1 MAKQTSRARS
11 VSQRVAN
18 RGRERGLDRD
28 DAFRAYAM
36 DRLMFRLG
44 RSDQASEFIL
54 KGGLLV
60 ANLVNAPFRFTRDI
74 DVLRRHGPPEPED
87 LRKRFERVIAVDAD
101 DGIEF
106 ERVAARRAERETDGY
121 DGVKVRILG
130 RLGTRELDVQ
140 VDVGFGDATVPEPS
154 RFDLA
159 PFPDDDDPARV
170 VAYDVYTVLAE
181 KIETI
186 LTRYPVI
193 SHRLKDVLDVAII
206 GQSTDL
212 DLRTLRRAFFAT
224 VERRGSSP
232 DAQVLDSM
240 TVEMK
245 GRTWETDWATMRRE
259 KAVQASLE
267 LRDAV
272 ERFAAIVRPILESSD

>member
-1 MAKQTSRARS
+1 
-11 VSQRVAN
+11 
-18 RGRERGLDRD
+18 
-28 DAFRAYAM
+28 M

-44 RSDQASEFIL
+44 RSDQASEFFL

-87 LRKRFERVIAVDAD
+87 LRQRFERVIAVDAD

-106 ERVAARRAERETDGY
+106 ERVTARHAERETDGY

-130 RLGTRELDVQ
+130 RLGTRQLDVQ
-140 VDVGFGDATVPEPS
+140 VDVGFGDATVPDSS

-159 PFPDDDDPARV
+159 PFLDDDEPARV

-181 KIETI
+181 KMETI

-206 GQSTDL
+206 DQSIVTDQL
-212 DLRTLRRAFFAT
+212 AT
-224 VERRGSSP
+224 S
-232 DAQVLDSM
+232 
-240 TVEMK
+240 
-245 GRTWETDWATMRRE
+245 
-259 KAVQASLE
+259 
-267 LRDAV
+267 
-272 ERFAAIVRPILESSD
+272 